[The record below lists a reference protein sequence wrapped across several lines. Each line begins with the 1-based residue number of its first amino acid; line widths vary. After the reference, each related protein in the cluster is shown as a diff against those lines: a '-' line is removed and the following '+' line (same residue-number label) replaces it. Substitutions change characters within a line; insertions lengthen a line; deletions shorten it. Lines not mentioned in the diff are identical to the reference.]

1 MSMERHWDDRI
12 GRRLKLR
19 DLHILMNVA
28 QSGSM
33 GKAAAELAV
42 SQPAISKA
50 IADMEHALGVRLLDR
65 TAYGVEPTMYGS
77 ALLKWGTA
85 VFDDLRQGVK
95 ELEFLADPTAGEVR
109 VGSTE
114 PMTAGLVPAVI
125 DRLSRQF
132 PRLAFKV
139 MQAPTIPLQFRDLR
153 ERNVD
158 LVLGRM
164 MTAVPD
170 DDLNAE
176 VLFNDPLFVVAGLNH
191 RWARRRKIEP
201 AELLNEPWSLPS
213 YEGAFAG
220 PLVVEAFRSIGLE
233 APKQTVASTSIQLVS
248 ALLATGRFLAVLS
261 GSTLQLSGRRLG
273 LKALPVALPIR
284 PGPVGIVTLKN
295 RTLSPVAQ
303 LFIDCARA
311 VAKPLIKHR

>member
-1 MSMERHWDDRI
+1 MERHWDDRI

-19 DLHILMNVA
+19 DLHILMAVA
-28 QSGSM
+28 RSGSM
-33 GKAAAELAV
+33 GKTAAQLAV

-50 IADMEHALGVRLLDR
+50 IADMEHTLGVQLLDR
-65 TAYGVEPTMYGS
+65 TAQGVEPTLYGT
-77 ALLKWGTA
+77 ALLKWGA
-85 VFDDLRQGVK
+85 VVFDDLRQGVK

-109 VGSTE
+109 IGSTE

-139 MQAPTIPLQFRDLR
+139 MQAPTIPLQFHDLR

-164 MTAVPD
+164 MTAIPD

-176 VLFNDPLFVVAGLNH
+176 VLFDDPLFVVTGLNH
-191 RWARRRKIEP
+191 RWARRRRIEP
-201 AELLNEPWSLPS
+201 AELLNEPWSLPP

-220 PLVVEAFRSIGLE
+220 PLVVEAFRSIGLD
-233 APKQTVASTSIQLVS
+233 APRQTVTSTSIQLFN

-261 GSTLQLSGRRLG
+261 GSTLRLSGKRLG
-273 LKALPVALPIR
+273 LKAIPVDLPIR
-284 PGPVGIVTLKN
+284 PGPVGIVTLKS

-303 LFIDCARA
+303 LFIDCARE
-311 VAKPLIKHR
+311 VAKPLAKRR